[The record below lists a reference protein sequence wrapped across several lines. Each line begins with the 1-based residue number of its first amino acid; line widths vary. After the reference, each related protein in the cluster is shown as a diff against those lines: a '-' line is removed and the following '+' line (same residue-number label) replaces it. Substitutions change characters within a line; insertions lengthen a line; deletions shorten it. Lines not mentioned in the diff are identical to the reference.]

1 MYEYVILYTEL
12 YRLHVS
18 YDLTIL
24 HFFTVPSNIGILL
37 SCIADFTT
45 HTRLWPHMS
54 LTLQHTHVYDH
65 ICHYFT
71 CSKFSNLLVATSLY
85 HHTEFTFF
93 SNIWLFPYNVW
104 YMLQFLSSS
113 HLHIQINVCT
123 KYCITYC
130 NFSIFCGGVPVSSYR
145 AYFSK
150 KCLAVS
156 M

>member
-1 MYEYVILYTEL
+1 MTTYVT
-12 YRLHVS
+12 
-18 YDLTIL
+18 
-24 HFFTVPSNIGILL
+24 N
-37 SCIADFTT
+37 FTT
-45 HTRLWPHMS
+45 HARLWPHMS

-130 NFSIFCGGVPVSSYR
+130 NFSIFCGGEPVSSYR

-150 KCLAVS
+150 KMFGCVHAMYDACYNFYYLSFSTIQSKGLSVV
-156 M
+156 MF